1 MKPKSAGI
9 SFRANKPPGTQ

>member
-9 SFRANKPPGTQ
+9 SFMVTSHLVRS